1 MFLPSTFGVALLMM
15 ITSTIC
21 WGSWANT
28 YKLTP
33 NYRFELFYWDYSI
46 GIFLVSVIWAFTLGS
61 IAPNGHNFIAN
72 VHAADPSN
80 YVYAMAGG
88 FIFNI
93 ANLLLVAGIE
103 ITGLAIAFPLSIGIA
118 LVLGVVM
125 SYAIQPK
132 GDALLLGLGVAL
144 ALVAV
149 ILIGKAY
156 GALQAQGRS
165 VTRKGIV
172 ICLISGLMMGAFAP
186 FVTRALTA
194 GHTLTPYSI
203 SVFFTF
209 GALVSCA
216 IVNLYFMKHPLVGSP
231 VGFSGYF
238 AARSKYH
245 LLGLLGGFIWGT
257 GTVFNFVAA
266 GLVGVAVSYAIGQAS
281 PMIAVM
287 WGVFVWHE
295 FRDANTRAKLYLAG
309 MTISY
314 IVALILIA
322 HAYQVA

>member
-1 MFLPSTFGVALLMM
+1 MFAPETLSTALIMM

-21 WGSWANT
+21 WGSWANS
-28 YKLTP
+28 YKLTK
-33 NYRFELFYWDYSI
+33 NYRFEHFYWDYSF
-46 GIFLVSVIWAFTLGS
+46 GIFIISLILALSLGS
-61 IAPNGHNFIAN
+61 S
-72 VHAADPSN
+72 PSN
-80 YVYAMAGG
+80 QSSFLANIHSADTSNVIYAMVGG

-103 ITGLAIAFPLSIGIA
+103 IAGLAVAFPLSIGIA

-132 GDALLLGLGVAL
+132 GDALTLACGVAF
-144 ALVAV
+144 ALLAV

-156 GALQAQGRS
+156 GALPGTKS
-165 VTRKGIV
+165 VTRKGTV
-172 ICLISGLMMGAFAP
+172 VCVISGLLMGSFAP

-203 SVFFTF
+203 AVFFTL

-216 IVNLYFMKHPLVGSP
+216 IANSYLMRHPLVGEP
-231 VGFSGYF
+231 VNLSGYF
-238 AARSKYH
+238 KARPLYH
-245 LLGLLGGFIWGT
+245 VLGLVGGFAWGL

-266 GLVGVAVSYAIGQAS
+266 SLVGVAVSYAIGQAS
-281 PMIAVM
+281 PMIAVL

-295 FRDANTRAKLYLAG
+295 FKGSAPRAKAYLGA
-309 MTISY
+309 MVLSY
-314 IVALILIA
+314 LLALIVIS
-322 HAYQVA
+322 HAYK